1 MLLPS
6 LTIFI
11 ATEVSR
17 EDDFGGT
24 VQVRQK
30 ARHGDRAFFFSHFTS
45 ELLAVNAL
53 SATMSSSARRHIRL
67 RRHRLQVG
75 QPLTPVVDF
84 KEPATAPLA
93 FIMNPCLIAT
103 LPFDKT

>member
-1 MLLPS
+1 MLS
-6 LTIFI
+6 
-11 ATEVSR
+11 AR
-17 EDDFGGT
+17 QCRHQRGGT
-24 VQVRQK
+24 
-30 ARHGDRAFFFSHFTS
+30 
-45 ELLAVNAL
+45 
-53 SATMSSSARRHIRL
+53 IRL